1 MALELLDMAERR
13 WRRVN
18 APQRVPLV
26 WAGAGVRFL
35 DGLEME
41 RDPRRRTA
49 A

>member
-1 MALELLDMAERR
+1 MAFNLLAMAERR

-26 WAGAGVRFL
+26 RAGVFFA
-35 DGLEME
+35 DGIAVE
-41 RDPRRRTA
+41 RGARRA